1 MPMDS
6 ATRNFLGVV
15 GIAATLAAYAVC
27 GFIAYVLIPF
37 LDLHSGALARLGP
50 VCILPSVIPTTF
62 AGYSIGVAILHPWRR
77 MCSSRVRVRSVREL
91 ERRPPPHG
99 FPALQARRR

>member
-50 VCILPSVIPTTF
+50 VCLLPAVGLTTF
-62 AGYSIGVAILHPWRR
+62 VGTSSGLAMRTPFLPMFASRR
-77 MCSSRVRVRSVREL
+77 PVRPVRVAAASAAPSL
-91 ERRPPPHG
+91 PG
-99 FPALQARRR
+99 

>member
-6 ATRNFLGVV
+6 ATRNFLGLV

-50 VCILPSVIPTTF
+50 VCLLPAVVLTTFVRTSSGLAIRAPVGQNSPPLGLLRPGRVLSLPSP
-62 AGYSIGVAILHPWRR
+62 
-77 MCSSRVRVRSVREL
+77 
-91 ERRPPPHG
+91 
-99 FPALQARRR
+99 PALLAP

>member
-6 ATRNFLGVV
+6 ATRNFLGLV

-50 VCILPSVIPTTF
+50 ACLLPAVGLPPFGRTAHQLPMNSLLPPLSPSRAPVRPVQGAALSPAPG
-62 AGYSIGVAILHPWRR
+62 AGA
-77 MCSSRVRVRSVREL
+77 
-91 ERRPPPHG
+91 
-99 FPALQARRR
+99 